1 MLAEMIM
8 EQVTDVAEQ
17 SEIDVLIAIGESYS
31 KYLDILCY
39 SDDVTLIQESYLFM
53 EDGES
58 SDNILTKIK
67 NVFIKAVQYIKAA
80 ISKIVGFIKKKFIKY
95 TAAVNTT
102 YNIAR
107 IAAAIYDINPD
118 TVVKE
123 SADVYVEAL
132 TPEEAERRKALHR
145 AELKKQQVK
154 KEIQSNNRATKEIYK
169 GLKKNYAADINRRLL
184 TNSEIKEIAKEVE
197 RNSTKEELIKFKKE
211 LESILNKE
219 KDTFSKNLARN
230 EAMIN
235 NMHDTFVGINKATQE
250 ASQQANVAKK
260 VDKLGAE
267 DVMMRLDLMEKFSK
281 TMGSVLNDLGNTQ
294 AFTYEN
300 LVNDFYGEADVS
312 GMLSRLSNRVK
323 ALSEKISPTQ
333 ARMEAASRSSSDIS
347 SLLDSIG
354 QHGADLYKAH
364 KDFDDA
370 VFADEMKRKELGMKA
385 NKSVK
390 NILFALDQIKEE
402 SYGYTDDKLFNKLAY
417 DSNNPLASILG
428 GPFTMVFTLVK
439 TIISGPAALA
449 LGPMDAAMYGTF
461 RLGAHTTNQAH
472 HHIVSD
478 RDAYDAKPLFK
489 PSRMQNAIKDL
500 PYEEKMKV
508 IRKSRE
514 DLQRINDEKEL
525 AEAKA
530 KGR

>member
-1 MLAEMIM
+1 M
-8 EQVTDVAEQ
+8 EQVADVTEQ

-39 SDDVTLIQESYLFM
+39 ADDSLIQESCVFM

-58 SDNILTKIK
+58 SNNIITKIK

-80 ISKIVGFIKKKFIKY
+80 ISKIVGFIKKKFVKY
-95 TAAVNTT
+95 TAAVNST
-102 YNIAR
+102 YNVAM
-107 IAAAIYDINPD
+107 IAAAIYEINPD
-118 TVVKE
+118 EVVKE

-132 TPEEAERRKALHR
+132 TPEEVERKEALRR
-145 AELKKQQVK
+145 AEAKKQQVK
-154 KEIQSNNRATKEIYK
+154 KDLQSNSRAAKDIYK

-184 TNSEIKEIAKEVE
+184 TNSEIKEIANEVK
-197 RNSTKEELIKFKKE
+197 RTSTKEELVKFKKE

-235 NMHDTFVGINKATQE
+235 NMRDTFVSINKATQE
-250 ASQQANVAKK
+250 AAQQANVAKK

-281 TMGSVLNDLGNTQ
+281 TMGSVLNDLGKTE

-323 ALSEKISPTQ
+323 ALADKIPETQ
-333 ARMEAASRSSSDIS
+333 ARMEAASRNSAAQIS
-347 SLLDSIG
+347 SLLDGIG
-354 QHGADLYKAH
+354 EHGADLYKAH
-364 KDFDDA
+364 KEFDDA
-370 VFADEMKRKELGMKA
+370 VFADEMKRKDLGMKA

-390 NILFALDQIKEE
+390 SILFALDQIKEE

-428 GPFTMVFTLVK
+428 GPFTIVFTAVK
-439 TIISGPAALA
+439 TIITGPAALA
-449 LGPMDAAMYGTF
+449 LGPMDAAMYGAF
-461 RLGAHTTNQAH
+461 RLGAHATNQRH

-478 RDAYDAKPLFK
+478 REAYEAKPLFK

-508 IRKSRE
+508 IRKSKE

-525 AEAKA
+525 AEARA